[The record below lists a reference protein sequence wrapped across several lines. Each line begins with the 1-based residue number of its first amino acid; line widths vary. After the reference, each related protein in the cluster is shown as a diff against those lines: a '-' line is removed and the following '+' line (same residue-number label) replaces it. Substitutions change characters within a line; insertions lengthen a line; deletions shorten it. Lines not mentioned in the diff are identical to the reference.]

1 MNSTPNTP
9 ISSTQSR
16 RAVMSRAAFTLVET
30 VLALAIVA
38 GAVLSVVA
46 MLPIGMEDLR
56 QSYMKQAEARIIQT
70 FIADYEMKSW
80 GKAGG
85 TEMTLKD
92 KTLYFDARGTVL
104 PKAGVFEHAITA
116 KATMQKDWPKLP
128 GDPTPSRHVRRL
140 DVKITQAINNPEAFE
155 DPKLYIQRS
164 AWVANFDQTKL

>member
-1 MNSTPNTP
+1 MN
-9 ISSTQSR
+9 
-16 RAVMSRAAFTLVET
+16 RAAFTLVET

-46 MLPIGMEDLR
+46 MIPIGLDDLR

-80 GKAGG
+80 GKAGN
-85 TEMTLKD
+85 EMTLKD

-104 PKAGVFEHAITA
+104 PKAGVFDHAITA
-116 KATMQKDWPKLP
+116 KATMQKEWPKLP

-140 DVKITQAINNPEAFE
+140 DVKITQAVNNTNAFE

>member
-1 MNSTPNTP
+1 MNNTSYNHIP
-9 ISSTQSR
+9 HHRI
-16 RAVMSRAAFTLVET
+16 RAGINRAAFTLVET

-46 MLPIGMEDLR
+46 MLPIGMESLR
-56 QSYMKQAEARIIQT
+56 ESYMQQAEARIIQT

-80 GKAGG
+80 GKAGA
-85 TEMTLKD
+85 EMTLKD

-104 PKAGVFEHAITA
+104 PKAGVFDHAITA

-140 DVKITQAINNPEAFE
+140 DVKITQAVNNPKAFE

>member
-1 MNSTPNTP
+1 MTMNTITPHYP
-9 ISSTQSR
+9 ESAEQR
-16 RAVMSRAAFTLVET
+16 HARCGFTLVET

-38 GAVLSVVA
+38 GAVLSIVA

-80 GKAGG
+80 GKAGAS
-85 TEMTLKD
+85 MTLAD
-92 KTLYFDARGTVL
+92 KTLYFDQRGTVV
-104 PKAGVFEHAITA
+104 PKAGAFEHTITA
-116 KATMQKDWPKLP
+116 KATMQKDWPKLS

-140 DVKITQAINNPEAFE
+140 DVKITSHVNDPQAFN
-155 DPKLYIQRS
+155 DPKLYTQRS

>member
-1 MNSTPNTP
+1 MNNPAPTHILT
-9 ISSTQSR
+9 
-16 RAVMSRAAFTLVET
+16 RALQAGKKRAAFTLVET

-46 MLPIGMEDLR
+46 MLPIGLEDLR

-85 TEMTLKD
+85 DEMTLKD

-104 PKAGVFEHAITA
+104 PKAGVFDHVITA
-116 KATMQKDWPKLP
+116 KATMQKEWPKLS

-140 DVKITQAINNPEAFE
+140 DVKITQAVNNPDAFE
-155 DPKLYIQRS
+155 NPQLYIQRS